1 MATDTSTGGLTGSR
15 NRYGDFI
22 IDAGSLPQSAS
33 EFEEQLGRTL
43 PGWRAGHKVLWLEV
57 PLQAAA
63 LIPVA
68 VGAGFVFHHARA
80 KALTLTLAPTPDS
93 FVYPDASHYVGAGG
107 VVIDERRRVLVV
119 SERFRGD
126 MSRPYYKLP
135 GGLLHHREDL
145 ADGVTREVFE
155 ETGVRT
161 RFLAINSV
169 RHRHTG
175 AFDHSD
181 LYIVCRLA
189 PLTQE
194 IVIQASEIEE
204 CFWMPVDDYL
214 TLGGRARLQS
224 PHRPRRADQSRPA
237 VLAHRAGRGGV
248 HGGWGRPEHER
259 EPADAPTA
267 PGYPFTEPII
277 APLTKYLC
285 RKG

>member
-1 MATDTSTGGLTGSR
+1 MATDTSTGGLTGVR
-15 NRYGDFI
+15 NRFGDFI

-33 EFEEQLGRTL
+33 EFEEQLGRAL

-57 PLQAAA
+57 PLGAAE
-63 LIPVA
+63 LIPIA
-68 VGAGFVFHHARA
+68 VGAGFVFHHARP
-80 KALTLTLAPTPDS
+80 KAVTLTLAPTPDS
-93 FVYPDASHYVGAGG
+93 FVYADASHYVGAGG

-145 ADGVTREVFE
+145 ADGVTREVLE

-175 AFDHSD
+175 AFGHSD

-189 PLTQE
+189 PLTRE
-194 IVIQASEIEE
+194 IVIQAAEIEE

-214 TLGGRARLQS
+214 RSEDVHDFNRRIVRDALANPGL
-224 PHRPRRADQSRPA
+224 PHSGIVPDAEVFMADGTAAAS
-237 VLAHRAGRGGV
+237 
-248 HGGWGRPEHER
+248 
-259 EPADAPTA
+259 AD
-267 PGYPFTEPII
+267 
-277 APLTKYLC
+277 
-285 RKG
+285 R

>member
-1 MATDTSTGGLTGSR
+1 MATEASTGGLTGAR

-22 IDAGSLPQSAS
+22 IEAGSLPATAS
-33 EFEEQLGRTL
+33 EFEQQLGRAL
-43 PGWRAGHKVLWLEV
+43 PAWRPGHKVLWLEV
-57 PLQAAA
+57 PLQAVA
-63 LIPVA
+63 LIPAAVA
-68 VGAGFVFHHARA
+68 AGFRFHHARPEA
-80 KALTLTLAPTPDS
+80 VTLTLAPTPDS
-93 FVYPDASHYVGAGG
+93 FVYPNPSHYVGAGG
-107 VVIDERRRVLVV
+107 VVIDDRRRVLVV

-145 ADGVTREVFE
+145 ADAVTREVLE

-161 RFLAINSV
+161 RFLAINSI

-189 PLTQE
+189 PLSRE

-214 TLGGRARLQS
+214 TS
-224 PHRPRRADQSRPA
+224 EDVHDFNRRIVRDALANPGLPYSSIVPDAEVFMADG
-237 VLAHRAGRGGV
+237 AG
-248 HGGWGRPEHER
+248 
-259 EPADAPTA
+259 
-267 PGYPFTEPII
+267 
-277 APLTKYLC
+277 
-285 RKG
+285 

>member
-1 MATDTSTGGLTGSR
+1 MATDTSTGGLTGVR

-33 EFEEQLGRTL
+33 EFEEQLGCVL

-68 VGAGFVFHHARA
+68 VGAGFLFHHARA

-93 FVYPDASHYVGAGG
+93 FVYPNPSHYVGAGG

-145 ADGVTREVFE
+145 ADGVTREVLE

-175 AFDHSD
+175 AFGHSD

-189 PLTQE
+189 PLTRE
-194 IVIQASEIEE
+194 IVIQAAEIEE

-214 TLGGRARLQS
+214 TS
-224 PHRPRRADQSRPA
+224 EDVHDFNRRIVRDALANPGLPYSGIVPDTEVFMADGAASA
-237 VLAHRAGRGGV
+237 S
-248 HGGWGRPEHER
+248 
-259 EPADAPTA
+259 AD
-267 PGYPFTEPII
+267 
-277 APLTKYLC
+277 
-285 RKG
+285 R